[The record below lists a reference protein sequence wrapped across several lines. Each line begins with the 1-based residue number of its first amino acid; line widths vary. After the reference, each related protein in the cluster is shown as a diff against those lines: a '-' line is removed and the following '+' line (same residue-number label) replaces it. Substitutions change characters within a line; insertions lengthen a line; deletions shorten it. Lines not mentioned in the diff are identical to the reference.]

1 MKHLEE
7 QKDGLKGVAAGL
19 ATDEHWALT
28 SSTAIL
34 LSTSNFEANIKD
46 ASADFTSTA
55 PTDAASL
62 KFVGY
67 LAASGKGPLPGS
79 VLPKSSQ
86 FQMIGLPKPAASLT
100 QTEAEEAKAG
110 AEPKIIKLG
119 TNKAAAMKQA
129 KQFSKTMY
137 TFLVAPGGK
146 VAAKPKGKE
155 AAKAMAALADLMKE
169 KGAIKAPPTS
179 PKEMGVKT
187 VNKPA
192 TKSSSAPVTKS
203 EKKIEKAVVHHTP
216 KSIKSKSAPTH
227 HKSKPMPTAMKRSSM
242 PVPTAENKRAIAK
255 EVKSMTNSV
264 AKALSSKLKKAE
276 AKVVKAKTAVKTVAA
291 KADAKKNE
299 AEVAATK
306 KGKSP
311 AEAKVKAR
319 VVANKIKAKAA
330 AKKKAAVA
338 EVKALAKEIKAVKA
352 AKKACGTSATC
363 LAKKVEKIEETE
375 VKRQTVKKAKKVAA
389 EKKQMKK
396 DPVKYAAKRAAKF
409 SAKMKKY
416 GVPQKP
422 SSERLDRIGKNC
434 GEKNT
439 KCIKKLT
446 AMANENQ
453 RRQFVAA
460 RSACKGNIK
469 CTQARIKAQNK
480 KAASRQAALEKNCKG
495 KKGTKAH
502 GRCVEQ
508 GLRRFERR
516 YKSAARKAMKGP
528 GRMTGP

>member
-1 MKHLEE
+1 
-7 QKDGLKGVAAGL
+7 
-19 ATDEHWALT
+19 
-28 SSTAIL
+28 
-34 LSTSNFEANIKD
+34 
-46 ASADFTSTA
+46 
-55 PTDAASL
+55 
-62 KFVGY
+62 
-67 LAASGKGPLPGS
+67 
-79 VLPKSSQ
+79 
-86 FQMIGLPKPAASLT
+86 
-100 QTEAEEAKAG
+100 
-110 AEPKIIKLG
+110 
-119 TNKAAAMKQA
+119 MKQA

-155 AAKAMAALADLMKE
+155 AAKALSALADLMKE

-179 PKEMGVKT
+179 PKEMGIKT
-187 VNKPA
+187 MNHR
-192 TKSSSAPVTKS
+192 KSSSAPVYDKADPRYRAPKSMKSRSRSMPRPTEMKSRSMPRPNATKS
-203 EKKIEKAVVHHTP
+203 RSMP
-216 KSIKSKSAPTH
+216 R
-227 HKSKPMPTAMKRSSM
+227 PTAMKSRSM
-242 PVPTAENKRAIAK
+242 PIPTAENKRAIAK

-264 AKALSSKLKKAE
+264 TKTLSSKLKKAE
-276 AKVVKAKTAVKTVAA
+276 AKVAKAKTAAKTVAA
-291 KADAKKNE
+291 KADAKMKE

-338 EVKALAKEIKAVKA
+338 EVKALAKEVKAVKS
-352 AKKACGTSATC
+352 AKKACGTSAKC

-375 VKRQTVKKAKKVAA
+375 VKRQSVKKAKKVAA

-422 SSERLDRIGKNC
+422 SSERLDRITKNC
-434 GEKNT
+434 GDKNT
-439 KCIKKLT
+439 KCVKKLT
-446 AMANENQ
+446 GMANENQ

-469 CTQARIKAQNK
+469 CTQERIKAQNK

-516 YKSAARKAMKGP
+516 YKSDARKAMKAP
-528 GRMTGP
+528 TTMSKPSWNPSKLSGRRREFIVKACKKNGKCVAKATKRVKAVRSKLRNSFAKMCAGNKICLAGRLRSYASKLLSVERNAAKKC